1 MDIRKYRFQP
11 NMSTSSKVFIDKK
24 RKSQSRRKLKE
35 DLRKIKDV
43 QFLVTKVTQICY
55 NINVI

>member
-1 MDIRKYRFQP
+1 MDIRRHRFQP
-11 NMSTSSKVFIDKK
+11 NMSMSSKVFLDKK

-43 QFLVTKVTQICY
+43 
-55 NINVI
+55 

>member
-1 MDIRKYRFQP
+1 MDIRKHRFQP
-11 NMSTSSKVFIDKK
+11 NMSTSSKVFLDKK

-43 QFLVTKVTQICY
+43 
-55 NINVI
+55 